1 MFLKSYSSKKFS
13 FRDDKSQGIH
23 PIWLIALTSIWLAS
37 IGNIALWQELARLP
51 EMNDWRAVWFGV
63 AFASLIASLLCMLMS
78 LLCWRWTLKP
88 VIALLLTSAAF
99 AAYFMLSYRVVIDS
113 SMMVNVLQTD
123 LKESLDLFSWKL
135 VVAVLFLAVLPI
147 VVLWK
152 RRVRQLTFFRAIAGN
167 LQLFMASCV
176 VAAVAVFPIYQDFA
190 SSMRNHIQLRY
201 LINPLNSFY
210 GLAQL
215 AIQPLQNPMGIL
227 QAIGRDAKLGPMYA
241 NQPKIPLLVLVIGE
255 TARSANFGINGY
267 GRDTTPLL
275 KAIKK
280 NADQSGELITQ
291 TDAWSCGTT
300 TATSLP
306 CMFSH
311 LGKSAYENKQFDYEN
326 LIDVLDKAG
335 LAVIWLENQSGC
347 KGICDRVY
355 RQATSKLDTPE
366 FCSTG
371 ECFDE
376 IMLHNL
382 DARLREVPYDKLS
395 KGAVIVMHQ
404 MGSHGPAYYKRS
416 PQALKKFKPE
426 CTNNALQECS
436 RTELVNAYDNSIA
449 YTDYFL
455 SKVIDY
461 LKSKA
466 VGVQAGMLYVSDHGE
481 SLGENNLYLH
491 GLPYAIAPDV
501 QKHIPWISWFA
512 NDFIGRH
519 NLDTDCMESR
529 SGKKLSHD
537 NYFHTVLGLMD
548 IQTEVYKTDLDAYA
562 PCRVKPT
569 QTTK

>member
-1 MFLKSYSSKKFS
+1 MFLKSSRSKKSS
-13 FRDDKSQGIH
+13 FPSDKQPGIH
-23 PIWLIALTSIWLAS
+23 PSRLIVLSSIWLAS
-37 IGNIALWQELARLP
+37 IGNLALWQELLRLP
-51 EMNDWRAVWFGV
+51 EMNDWRTVWFGV
-63 AFASLIASLLCMLMS
+63 AFAALIAALLCMLMS

-88 VIALLLTSAAF
+88 VIALFLISAAF
-99 AAYFMLSYRVVIDS
+99 GAYFMLSYSVVIDS

-123 LKESLDLFSWKL
+123 LRESLDLFSWKL

-147 VVLWK
+147 VVIWK
-152 RRVRQLTFFRAIAGN
+152 RQVKPLTVLKN
-167 LQLFMASCV
+167 LASNIQLFLASCV
-176 VAAVAVFPIYQDFA
+176 IAAVAVFPIYQDFA
-190 SSMRNHIQLRY
+190 SSMRNHIQLRF

-215 AIQPLQNPMGIL
+215 ALPPLQNPTGTL
-227 QAIGRDAKLGPMYA
+227 QTIAADAKLGNMYT

-255 TARSANFGINGY
+255 TARSGNFGINGY
-267 GRDTTPLL
+267 ARDTTPLL

-280 NADQSGELITQ
+280 NADQSGELTTQ
-291 TDAWSCGTT
+291 SDVWSCGTT

-311 LGKSAYENKQFDYEN
+311 LGKSAYENKQADYQN

-355 RQATSKLDTPE
+355 RQATSKLDMPE

-382 DARLREVPYDKLS
+382 DVRLREIPFDKLS
-395 KGAVIVMHQ
+395 KGAVVVMHQ

-416 PQALKKFKPE
+416 PEAFKKFKPE
-426 CTNNALQECS
+426 CTNNALQECT
-436 RTELVNAYDNSIA
+436 RDELVNAYDNSIA

-455 SKVIDY
+455 SKVIGM

-466 VGVQAGMLYVSDHGE
+466 TTLQGGMLYVSDHGE

-501 QKHIPWISWFA
+501 QKHVPWISWFA

-519 NLDTDCMESR
+519 NLDTDCMASR
-529 SGKKLSHD
+529 AGKKLSHD

-548 IQTEVYKTDLDAYA
+548 IQTAVYKPDLDVYA
-562 PCRVKPT
+562 PCRVK
-569 QTTK
+569 QMDK

>member
-1 MFLKSYSSKKFS
+1 MFLKFFSSKKSS
-13 FRDDKSQGIH
+13 FISNTKNGIH
-23 PIWLIALTSIWLAS
+23 PSWLIIVSSLWLAS
-37 IGNIALWQELARLP
+37 IGNLALWQELARLP
-51 EMNDWRAVWFGV
+51 EMNDWRAVWFGI
-63 AFASLIASLLCMLMS
+63 AFAALIASLLCMLMS

-88 VIALLLTSAAF
+88 VIALFLTSAAF
-99 AAYFMLSYRVVIDS
+99 GAYFMLSYRVVIDS

-123 LKESLDLFSWKL
+123 LRESLDLFSWKL

-152 RRVRQLTFFRAIAGN
+152 LQVNRLTVLKTLAGN
-167 LQLFMASCV
+167 VQLFLASCV
-176 VAAVAVFPIYQDFA
+176 VAAVAVFPVYQDFA

-215 AIQPLQNPMGIL
+215 AVEPLQNPTGTL
-227 QAIGRDAKLGPMYA
+227 QTIGADAKLGPMYT

-255 TARSANFGINGY
+255 TARSSNFGINGY
-267 GRDTTPLL
+267 NRDTTPLL
-275 KAIKK
+275 KAIQK
-280 NADQSGELITQ
+280 NTDQSGELTSQ
-291 TDAWSCGTT
+291 SDAWSCGTT

-311 LGKSAYENKQFDYEN
+311 LGKSAYENKQADYEN
-326 LIDVLDKAG
+326 LIDVLNKAG

-355 RQATSKLDTPE
+355 RAATQNSKDPE
-366 FCSTG
+366 LCSTG

-376 IMLHNL
+376 IMLKNL
-382 DARLREVPYDKLS
+382 DARLREVPFDRLS
-395 KGAVIVMHQ
+395 KGAVVVMHQ

-416 PQALKKFKPE
+416 PEALKKFKPE

-436 RTELVNAYDNSIA
+436 RTELVNAYDNSIV

-455 SKVIDY
+455 SKVIGM

-466 VGVQAGMLYVSDHGE
+466 ATIQGGMLYVSDHGE

-501 QKHIPWISWFA
+501 QKHVPWISWFA

-519 NLDTDCMESR
+519 NLDTDCLALR
-529 SGKKLSHD
+529 TRNKISHD
-537 NYFHTVLGLMD
+537 NFFHSVLGLMN
-548 IQTEVYKTDLDAYA
+548 IQTQVYKTELDIYE
-562 PCRVKPT
+562 PCRVK
-569 QTTK
+569 

>member
-1 MFLKSYSSKKFS
+1 MFLKSIRSKKSS
-13 FRDDKSQGIH
+13 FLRNKEPGIH
-23 PIWLIALTSIWLAS
+23 PSWLIVLTSIWLAT
-37 IGNIALWQELARLP
+37 IGNLALWQELARLP
-51 EMNDWRAVWFGV
+51 EMNDWRAVWFGI
-63 AFASLIASLLCMLMS
+63 AFSVLIAALLCMLMS
-78 LLCWRWTLKP
+78 LLCWRRTLKP
-88 VIALLLTSAAF
+88 VIALFLISAALG
-99 AAYFMLSYRVVIDS
+99 AYFMLSYRIVIDS
-113 SMMVNVLQTD
+113 TMMVNVMQTD

-152 RRVRQLTFFRAIAGN
+152 RQVQQLTVLKTLASNA
-167 LQLFMASCV
+167 QLLLASSLI
-176 VAAVAVFPIYQDFA
+176 AAVAVFPIYQDFA
-190 SSMRNHIQLRY
+190 SNMRNHIQLRF
-201 LINPLNSFY
+201 LVNPLNSFY

-215 AIQPLQNPMGIL
+215 AVEPLQNPTGTL
-227 QAIGRDAKLGPMYA
+227 QTIAADAKLGSMYTD
-241 NQPKIPLLVLVIGE
+241 QQKIPVLILVLGE
-255 TARSANFGINGY
+255 TARSGNFGINGY
-267 GRDTTPLL
+267 ERETTPLL
-275 KAIKK
+275 KKLK
-280 NADQSGELITQ
+280 QNVDQSGELTSQ
-291 TDAWSCGTT
+291 SNAWSCGTS

-311 LGKSAYENKQFDYEN
+311 LGKSAFENKQADYEN

-355 RQATSKLDTPE
+355 RQATSKLDIPE
-366 FCSTG
+366 FCSMG

-382 DARLREVPYDKLS
+382 DARLREIPFDKLS
-395 KGAVIVMHQ
+395 KGAVVVMHQ

-416 PQALKKFKPE
+416 PEALKKFKPE

-436 RTELVNAYDNSIA
+436 RTELINAYDNSIA

-455 SKVIDY
+455 SKVIGM

-466 VGVQAGMLYVSDHGE
+466 ATIQGAMLYVSDHGE

-501 QKHIPWISWFA
+501 QKHVPWISWFA

-519 NLDTDCMESR
+519 NLDTDCLAAR
-529 SGKKLSHD
+529 TDKKISHD

-548 IQTEVYKTDLDAYA
+548 IQTEVYKADLDAYA
-562 PCRVKPT
+562 PCRVKRN
-569 QTTK
+569 

>member
-1 MFLKSYSSKKFS
+1 MFLKLLSPKQFALL
-13 FRDDKSQGIH
+13 DNNPQGIH
-23 PIWLIALTSIWLAS
+23 PVWLMVFTSIWLAS
-37 IGNIALWQELARLP
+37 LGNIALWQELARLP
-51 EMNDWRAVWFGV
+51 EMNDWRAAWFGI
-63 AFASLIASLLCMLMS
+63 AFAVLIAALICMLMS

-88 VIALLLTSAAF
+88 VMALLLTSAAF
-99 AAYFMLSYRVVIDS
+99 GTYFMLSYRVVIDS

-123 LKESLDLFSWKL
+123 LKESLELFSWKL
-135 VVAVLFLAVLPI
+135 VVTVLFLAVLPI

-152 RRVRQLTFFRAIAGN
+152 RRVRELTVLKTFAGN
-167 LQLFMASCV
+167 AQLLLASCI

-215 AIQPLQNPMGIL
+215 AIQPLQNPTGTL
-227 QAIGRDAKLGPMYA
+227 QAIGKDAMLGPMYA
-241 NQPKIPLLVLVIGE
+241 NQPKIPLLVLVVGE

-267 GRDTTPLL
+267 SRDTTPLL
-275 KAIKK
+275 SDIKK
-280 NADQSGELITQ
+280 NTDQSGELTTQ
-291 TDAWSCGTT
+291 TDVWSCGTT

-326 LIDVLDKAG
+326 LIDILDKAG

-355 RQATSKLDTPE
+355 RQATSKLNTPE
-366 FCSTG
+366 FCGTG

-382 DARLREVPYDKLS
+382 DARLREVSYDKLS

-416 PQALKKFKPE
+416 PEAIKKFKPE

-466 VGVQAGMLYVSDHGE
+466 AGVQAGMLYVSDHGE

-519 NLDTDCMESR
+519 NLDTDCMTNR
-529 SGKKLSHD
+529 TGVKLSHD

-548 IQTEVYKTDLDAYA
+548 IQTEVYKSDLDAYA
-562 PCRVKPT
+562 PCRVKR
-569 QTTK
+569 

>member
-1 MFLKSYSSKKFS
+1 
-13 FRDDKSQGIH
+13 
-23 PIWLIALTSIWLAS
+23 
-37 IGNIALWQELARLP
+37 
-51 EMNDWRAVWFGV
+51 
-63 AFASLIASLLCMLMS
+63 
-78 LLCWRWTLKP
+78 
-88 VIALLLTSAAF
+88 
-99 AAYFMLSYRVVIDS
+99 
-113 SMMVNVLQTD
+113 LQTD

-135 VVAVLFLAVLPI
+135 VVAVLFLAILPI

-152 RRVRQLTFFRAIAGN
+152 RQVKQLTVFKAIVGN
-167 LQLFMASCV
+167 AQLLLVSCV
-176 VAAVAVFPIYQDFA
+176 VAVVAVFPIYQDFA

-215 AIQPLQNPMGIL
+215 ALQPLQNPMGTL
-227 QAIGRDAKLGPMYA
+227 QAIGKDAKLGPMYT

-255 TARSANFGINGY
+255 TARSGNFGINGY
-267 GRDTTPLL
+267 NRDTTPLL

-280 NADQSGELITQ
+280 NADQSGELTTQ
-291 TDAWSCGTT
+291 SDVWSCGTT

-355 RQATSKLDTPE
+355 RAATQNSKDPE
-366 FCSTG
+366 LCITG

-376 IMLHNL
+376 IMLKNL
-382 DARLREVPYDKLS
+382 DARLKEVPYDKLS
-395 KGAVIVMHQ
+395 RGAVIVMHQ

-416 PQALKKFKPE
+416 PAAIKKFKPE

-455 SKVIDY
+455 SKVIEY

-466 VGVQAGMLYVSDHGE
+466 AGVQAGMLYVSDHGE

-501 QKHIPWISWFA
+501 QKHVPWISWFA

-519 NLDTDCMESR
+519 NLDTDCMANR
-529 SGKKLSHD
+529 SSKKLTHD

-548 IQTEVYKTDLDAYA
+548 IQTEVYKSDLDAYA
-562 PCRVKPT
+562 PCRVK
-569 QTTK
+569 

>member
-1 MFLKSYSSKKFS
+1 MFLKFFSSKKSS
-13 FRDDKSQGIH
+13 FLSTTENGTH
-23 PIWLIALTSIWLAS
+23 PSWLIIFSSLWLAS
-37 IGNIALWQELARLP
+37 IGNLALWQELARLP
-51 EMNDWRAVWFGV
+51 EMNDWRAVWFAI
-63 AFASLIASLLCMLMS
+63 AFAALIASLLCMLMS

-88 VIALLLTSAAF
+88 VIAVFLLSAAF
-99 AAYFMLSYRVVIDS
+99 GAYFMLSYRVVIDS

-147 VVLWK
+147 VVIWK
-152 RRVRQLTFFRAIAGN
+152 RQVKPLTVLKN
-167 LQLFMASCV
+167 LANNIQLFLASSV
-176 VAAVAVFPIYQDFA
+176 IATVAVFPIYQDFA
-190 SSMRNHIQLRY
+190 SSMRNHIQLRF
-201 LINPLNSFY
+201 LVNPLNSFY

-215 AIQPLQNPMGIL
+215 ALPPLQNPAGTL
-227 QAIGRDAKLGPMYA
+227 QPIAADVKLGNMYT

-255 TARSANFGINGY
+255 TARSGNFGINGY
-267 GRDTTPLL
+267 ARDTTPLL

-280 NADQSGELITQ
+280 NADQSGELTTQ
-291 TDAWSCGTT
+291 SDVWSCGTT

-311 LGKSAYENKQFDYEN
+311 LGKTDYENKQADYQN

-355 RQATSKLDTPE
+355 RAATQNSKDPE
-366 FCSTG
+366 LCSTG

-376 IMLHNL
+376 IMLKNL
-382 DARLREVPYDKLS
+382 DARLQEVPYDKLS
-395 KGAVIVMHQ
+395 RGAVIVMHQ

-416 PQALKKFKPE
+416 PLALKKFKPE
-426 CTNNALQECS
+426 CTNNALQECT
-436 RTELVNAYDNSIA
+436 RAELVNAYDNSIA

-455 SKVIDY
+455 SKVIGM

-466 VGVQAGMLYVSDHGE
+466 ATLQGGMLYVSDHGE

-501 QKHIPWISWFA
+501 QKHVPWISWFA

-529 SGKKLSHD
+529 AGKKLSHD

-548 IQTEVYKTDLDAYA
+548 VQTAVYKADLDAYA
-562 PCRVKPT
+562 LCRVK
-569 QTTK
+569 QMDK

>member
-1 MFLKSYSSKKFS
+1 MFLKSFRSKKFS
-13 FRDDKSQGIH
+13 FLEDKQHGIH
-23 PIWLIALTSIWLAS
+23 PTWLMVLASIWLAS
-37 IGNIALWQELARLP
+37 IGNLALWQELARLP

-63 AFASLIASLLCMLMS
+63 AFAALIAALLCMLMS

-99 AAYFMLSYRVVIDS
+99 GAYFMLSYRVVIDS
-113 SMMVNVLQTD
+113 SMIVNVLQTD

-135 VVAVLFLAVLPI
+135 VVAVLFLAILPI

-152 RRVRQLTFFRAIAGN
+152 RQVKQLTVFKAIVGN
-167 LQLFMASCV
+167 AQLLLVSCV
-176 VAAVAVFPIYQDFA
+176 VAVVAVFPIYQDFA

-215 AIQPLQNPMGIL
+215 ALQPLQNPMGTL
-227 QAIGRDAKLGPMYA
+227 QAIGKDAKLGPMYT

-255 TARSANFGINGY
+255 TARSGNFGINGY
-267 GRDTTPLL
+267 NRDTTPLL

-280 NADQSGELITQ
+280 NADQSGELTTQ
-291 TDAWSCGTT
+291 SDVWSCGTT

-355 RQATSKLDTPE
+355 RAATQNSKDPE
-366 FCSTG
+366 LCITG

-376 IMLHNL
+376 IMLKNL
-382 DARLREVPYDKLS
+382 DARLKEVPYDKLS
-395 KGAVIVMHQ
+395 RGAVIVMHQ

-416 PQALKKFKPE
+416 PAAIKKFKPE

-455 SKVIDY
+455 SKVIEY

-466 VGVQAGMLYVSDHGE
+466 AGVQAGMLYVSDHGE

-501 QKHIPWISWFA
+501 QKHVPWISWFA

-519 NLDTDCMESR
+519 NLDTDCMANR
-529 SGKKLSHD
+529 SSKKLTHD

-548 IQTEVYKTDLDAYA
+548 IQTEVYKSDLDAYA
-562 PCRVKPT
+562 PCRVK
-569 QTTK
+569 